1 MGFGKTGMVD
11 HFGILDIEITPG
23 GATLDTVLE
32 LISSTETP
40 VAQSNADA
48 LDINGDVAA
57 TAYYGN
63 TSGTYSE
70 ATCEYLVKT
79 GSISLAL
86 LKLGELDTGIIATSI
101 GVSTDNSESAHPKI
115 TVSGSLGASAIVAP
129 ATKANTFKLP
139 AITITANSFAQ
150 PIGFTV
156 SQGELQSCSFE
167 ASCRYGVD
175 TDGDGEPA
183 AFGLAGAEAT
193 VSAEFVNTGT
203 QPAWSLSLS
212 GLTQVQAPTDDQP
225 QAAWGTST
233 ASARVIIARDAAPV

>member
-1 MGFGKTGMVD
+1 MGYGKTGMTD
-11 HFGILDIEITPG
+11 HFSL
-23 GATLDTVLE
+23 ATLDFI

-40 VAQSNADA
+40 DAQSNADA
-48 LDINGDVAA
+48 LDINGDIAA

-63 TSGTYSE
+63 ASGAYKGV
-70 ATCEYLVKT
+70 TCVYLLKNGT
-79 GSISLAL
+79 RNLNT
-86 LKLGELDTGIIATSI
+86 LKLGELSTGVIATSI
-101 GVSTDNSESAHPKI
+101 SVSTDNSESEFPKV
-115 TVSGSLGASAIVAP
+115 TVSGSLGATAITAP
-129 ATKANTFKLP
+129 EGLTNKFSLP
-139 AITITANSFAQ
+139 SLTITANSFAQ

-156 SQGELQSCSFE
+156 SAGELQSCSFE

-203 QPAWSLSLS
+203 TPEWSLTLS
-212 GLTQVQAPTDDQP
+212 GLTEVQAMTNDQP

-233 ASARVIIARDAAPV
+233 ASARVILARDSA